1 MGVKM
6 RKVYKNMGVKMKKVY
21 KKQGVKLILLTFD
34 TGCHLTYTFAK
45 VKYFRNEIVN
55 KKRIQVLNIIGL
67 L

>member
-1 MGVKM
+1 MGI
-6 RKVYKNMGVKMKKVY
+6 KMKKVY